1 MGITIKNY
9 ENLLK
14 VFSELRKYGII
25 ENSVITEWAD
35 GILMT
40 ENTSDYE
47 FIEVSTTKSTHDL
60 IVILDKNSQHAD
72 WKIVCRAMLGALY
85 HSLTTT
91 SLEFKK
97 ALQVIR
103 EVSCEEKLTNDEQF
117 LLYGFSEV
125 SMYDL
130 RGNYEGFR
138 LFKEDCIEFLKIY
151 KEFTLAN
158 YKEWNLMNEI
168 LLIDLT
174 EKLEKINHNFPY

>member
-1 MGITIKNY
+1 MGETIKDY

-25 ENSVITEWAD
+25 ENSDITDWAD
-35 GILMT
+35 EILAS
-40 ENTSDYE
+40 ENLSDYE
-47 FIEVSTTKSTHDL
+47 FIEISTTKSTHDL

-72 WKIVCRAMLGALY
+72 WEIVCRAMLGILY
-85 HSLTTT
+85 HSLRTT

-97 ALQVIR
+97 ALQVIH
-103 EVSCEEKLTNDEQF
+103 EISYEEKLTGDEQF

-138 LFKEDCIEFLKIY
+138 LFKKDCIEFLKIY

-174 EKLEKINHNFPY
+174 EKLERINHNFPY